1 MTTRRAFLETAA
13 AILASPRSLRSAARL
28 PIGFSTLG
36 CPAWT
41 WKQILDFAQTHDF
54 AAVELRG
61 IQKNM
66 DLTLAP
72 DLSRE
77 GGRIE
82 ESKRELRE
90 RLDLPPHGDLARA
103 GEHVTPVLAIGPRR
117 HRVFQVRMPDVAAEL
132 ADGVFRLLLA
142 RHERMV
148 RVPQQG
154 DRGRGRL
161 LEQREQRGGV
171 GEIAV

>member
-41 WKQILDFAQTHDF
+41 WKQILDFAQTHDY
-54 AAVELRG
+54 AGVELRG

-72 DLSRE
+72 ELSRE
-77 GGRIE
+77 GGRIQD
-82 ESKRELRE
+82 SKRELGE
-90 RLDLPPHGDLARA
+90 RGLRISDLAASAQLHAQDTLKRTT
-103 GEHVTPVLAIGPRR
+103 HP
-117 HRVFQVRMPDVAAEL
+117 
-132 ADGVFRLLLA
+132 
-142 RHERMV
+142 
-148 RVPQQG
+148 
-154 DRGRGRL
+154 
-161 LEQREQRGGV
+161 
-171 GEIAV
+171 